1 MPGKDCVRRRLSPC
15 VPRSGDTAVQR
26 CPGPDRFLAPEAAFV
41 QNTGNGRGDGF
52 ASVRFPCCLTSSA
65 CPPRIRPSPGLFFFC
80 ALTSAPILCLLLGH
94 PRSPMGSLPG
104 SSFPVSVIVVPS
116 HSPTQTWALPPGW
129 LEFNA
134 PGSPEATP
142 PFQRSQLPS
151 AETRSASRPRRPR
164 HLHHDLCVTGER
176 SAQLRQ
182 REGTGRA
189 GRVQLGFGKGKALPR

>member
-1 MPGKDCVRRRLSPC
+1 MCHDPVTRPCRDALAPTDSWPQKPRLSKTLATAGGMDS
-15 VPRSGDTAVQR
+15 PRSVSR
-26 CPGPDRFLAPEAAFV
+26 AAS
-41 QNTGNGRGDGF
+41 R
-52 ASVRFPCCLTSSA
+52 A
-65 CPPRIRPSPGLFFFC
+65 RPV
-80 ALTSAPILCLLLGH
+80 
-94 PRSPMGSLPG
+94 LPG
-104 SSFPVSVIVVPS
+104 SDPRLGCSSSAHSLLLQSCVSFWVTHTPPWDLFPAPRFPVSVIVVPS
-116 HSPTQTWALPPGW
+116 HSPTQTWVLPPGC